1 MTSDPAKSEDSPTLT
16 AWGTRGPPWRARDE
30 SEPSKQFAPFPSLE
44 ASLGAAAPSG
54 FGELPGVRS
63 TIDDLVAQEVRGGC
77 PVEVA
82 QRQVRRLAVDYDRSV
97 RTGETVYPIRRD

>member
-1 MTSDPAKSEDSPTLT
+1 MTSDPANGKESPALT
-16 AWGTRGPPWRARDE
+16 AWGTRGPPWRGRDE
-30 SEPSKQFAPFPSLE
+30 TEPSKQFAPFTSLE
-44 ASLGAAAPSG
+44 ASLGVAAPSG

-97 RTGETVYPIRRD
+97 RNGETVYPIRRD

>member
-1 MTSDPAKSEDSPTLT
+1 MADDSPIT
-16 AWGTRGPPWRARDE
+16 AWGTRGPPWRNRDE
-30 SEPSKQFAPFPSLE
+30 NEPSKQLAPFLSLE

-82 QRQVRRLAVDYDRSV
+82 QRQIRRLAADYDRSV